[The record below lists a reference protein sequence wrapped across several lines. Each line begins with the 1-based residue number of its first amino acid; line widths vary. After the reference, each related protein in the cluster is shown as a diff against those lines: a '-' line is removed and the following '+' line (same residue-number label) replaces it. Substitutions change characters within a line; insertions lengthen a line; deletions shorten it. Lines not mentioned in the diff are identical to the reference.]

1 MLKKWILM
9 HFTKYCSNKES
20 WFGLMCTHLICYHN
34 DLWTINKKWQ
44 FFKDESVSETCILL
58 IVSRIDSMNF
68 LLRDIKCER
77 NGPLMHLTKYS
88 TIKESWFGLMNTHS
102 VFYYAHFFF
111 FAVVLGKSHYLLYH
125 LVAAMQPRMLVT
137 FDEELRP
144 LPVAVRVG
152 QVGVLLTHCL
162 YSREWM
168 KYYLG
173 FYNSSL
179 SFLLWLKSLVYTSV
193 YILPQRKVEFRY
205 DLSCLG
211 ATLKSKPKLHW
222 NISF

>member
-111 FAVVLGKSHYLLYH
+111 FCSGPWKISLFIVSPCGGN
-125 LVAAMQPRMLVT
+125 AAEDVGYIWWRVT
-137 FDEELRP
+137 STTCGSQSWSGWCS
-144 LPVAVRVG
+144 AY
-152 QVGVLLTHCL
+152 T
-162 YSREWM
+162 
-168 KYYLG
+168 
-173 FYNSSL
+173 L
-179 SFLLWLKSLVYTSV
+179 S
-193 YILPQRKVEFRY
+193 I
-205 DLSCLG
+205 
-211 ATLKSKPKLHW
+211 
-222 NISF
+222 